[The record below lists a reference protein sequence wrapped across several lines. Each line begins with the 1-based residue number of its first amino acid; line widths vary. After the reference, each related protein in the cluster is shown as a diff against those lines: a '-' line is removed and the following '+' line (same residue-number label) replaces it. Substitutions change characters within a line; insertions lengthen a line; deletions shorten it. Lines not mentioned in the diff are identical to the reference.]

1 MNKNAICKNST
12 ISPMLKLSSNKQ
24 KEDMMLHDKYSKL
37 DYVQNRKADYWRARV
52 KAKGVILDEVEKL
65 TGYTRHY
72 SALLL
77 RSHHNLTKPK
87 PVRKRFK
94 NCIYGPAVR
103 SVVLAV
109 RKAQFGACAELTQPL
124 LVTMA
129 EKLINCGEMARP
141 DSDTM
146 EKLRA
151 ISLST
156 VKRIFKT
163 DNDRSYEKLKLHGG
177 MTTPGTTIKAQ
188 VAVRVGFWDVTKPG
202 YFEIDTVAHNGGDPN
217 GTFIYTVNMTDVVTG
232 WTEPEAIM
240 GKGELATVNAINDM
254 KEDLPYAMVGLD
266 SDGGSEFINWHLHR
280 YCKRHKLNFTRSR
293 SGQSNDNAHVEEKN
307 RVVVRRLVGHARY
320 DTPEQLAITQELY
333 RGPWRLYYNFFLP
346 TRKVTN
352 RSYDKVTGKARY
364 TYDAARTPYQR
375 VLDHSDIPEEVKTKL
390 RKEYDILNPIT
401 LMQNINRLEKKL
413 MKTLKNDD
421 VVEDYS

>member
-1 MNKNAICKNST
+1 
-12 ISPMLKLSSNKQ
+12 MLKMLINKQ
-24 KEDMMLHDKYSKL
+24 KEAMVLHDKYSKL
-37 DYVQNRKADYWRARV
+37 DYVQNRKSDYWRAKRKV
-52 KAKGVILDEVEKL
+52 KSVILDEVVKL
-65 TGYTRHY
+65 TGNTRRY

-77 RSHHNLTKPK
+77 RTHHNLTKPNLAK
-87 PVRKRFK
+87 KRLASR
-94 NCIYGPAVR
+94 IYGPAVR

-109 RKAQFGACAELTQPL
+109 RKAQSGACAELTQPL
-124 LVTMA
+124 LIIMTN
-129 EKLINCGEMARP
+129 KLVGCGEMARP
-141 DSDTM
+141 DSDIM
-146 EKLRA
+146 EKLER

-156 VKRIFKT
+156 VKRIFRT
-163 DNDRSYEKLKLHGG
+163 DHDRSYVKLKLHGG
-177 MTTPGTTIKAQ
+177 MTTPGTALKAQ

-217 GTFIYTVNMTDVVTG
+217 GTFVYTVNMTDVVLG

-240 GKGELATVNAINDM
+240 GKSELPTVNAIDDM
-254 KEDLPYAMVGLD
+254 KNDLPYSLVGLD

-280 YCKRHKLNFTRSR
+280 YCKRNKLNFTRSR
-293 SGQSNDNAHVEEKN
+293 SDHKNDNAHVEEKN

-320 DTPEQLAITQELY
+320 DTPEQLAIMNELY

-346 TRKVTN
+346 TRKVTG

-375 VLDHSDIPEEVKTKL
+375 VLDHPDIDEEIKAKL

-401 LMQNINRLEKKL
+401 LMENINQLEKKL
-413 MKTLKNDD
+413 MKTLQNDD
-421 VVEDYS
+421 ALGTILK